1 MKIRIKF
8 TKQGSM
14 KFIGH
19 LDMMRYFQ
27 RVLRR
32 ADVHIRYSEGFSPHP
47 IMSFAAPLGVGVTSS
62 GEYMDIEVLSTE
74 PSTEMVHRINE
85 ALVDEMR
92 VINYRLLPDNAENAM
107 SIVAAADYTLTFRE
121 GKTPENWAELTR
133 EIPQFMSQSSVNVIK
148 KSKKGERE
156 VDILPMIYEFKA
168 LDDGRLW
175 IKAATGSAANLKP
188 ELAVS
193 AFMDYTGRNLPEFA
207 LLINREE
214 VYADLS
220 TTPDVHR
227 FCPLDEFGNNITEAI
242 LSP

>member
-1 MKIRIKF
+1 
-8 TKQGSM
+8 M

-74 PSTEMVHRINE
+74 PSTEMVRRINE

-121 GKTPENWAELTR
+121 GKTPENWTELTR

-156 VDILPMIYEFKA
+156 VDILPMIYEFTA
-168 LDDGRLW
+168 LDEGRLW

-193 AFMDYTGRNLPEFA
+193 AFMDYTGQNLPEFA

-220 TTPDVHR
+220 TTSDAHR
-227 FCPLDEFGNNITEAI
+227 FCPLDEFGKEIYEHINSTGK
-242 LSP
+242 